1 MPPGSHRR
9 PEPPTGRG
17 RRPPQGGG
25 SDGGPAPALLARLTC
40 KSQIRQSTAARP
52 VRARFGRAPRL
63 APVGSRAWLTA
74 LSQDMGDSSAQPNVA
89 DDVADAP
96 RSGGR
101 GQLPSGGVVGQDGSR
116 VRMATTACVATGGW
130 RRPWRA
136 CGCVT
141 SASRSGRSRWPKRSL
156 GVGRAWSMWA
166 SPSRTPVG
174 APRRCHRP
182 WWRCWSITWQPGAR
196 PRATPMRCCSGPGR
210 GDTGATRTGCGAGG
224 TGRQIFDRPARLDA
238 GCSPPAT
245 TTATIAL
252 TRREGL

>member
-40 KSQIRQSTAARP
+40 QSQIRQSTAARACRVP
-52 VRARFGRAPRL
+52 GMVDSAVPGHGRQL
-63 APVGSRAWLTA
+63 GSAERCRRRRRC
-74 LSQDMGDSSAQPNVA
+74 AQIR
-89 DDVADAP
+89 
-96 RSGGR
+96 RSGTAAVRRSGR
-101 GQLPSGGVVGQDGSR
+101 RNVGQDGNR

-196 PRATPMRCCSGPGR
+196 PLATPMRCCSGPGR